1 MEFFKV
7 YSFFASTAA
16 VVAWALIFW
25 SEKDNRFDG
34 IEDEE
39 GVVFISNNFDEE
51 YEVDAESKSYTN

>member
-7 YSFFASTAA
+7 YSIFASTAA
-16 VVAWALIFW
+16 VVACALIFW

-51 YEVDAESKSYTN
+51 YEVDAESKSLTN